1 MVSCYLVVYEDF
13 GFPQND
19 VYRRTFVL
27 QRKMWDLKSFR
38 GKSLHL
44 PSNARQ
50 VEDQITTL
58 AANVASYRVVTVSG
72 VFRIL

>member
-1 MVSCYLVVYEDF
+1 MVACYLVLHEDF
-13 GFPQND
+13 RFP
-19 VYRRTFVL
+19 

-38 GKSLHL
+38 GKILHL
-44 PSNARQ
+44 PSNARE
-50 VEDQITTL
+50 VEDQIMTL

>member
-1 MVSCYLVVYEDF
+1 
-13 GFPQND
+13 
-19 VYRRTFVL
+19 
-27 QRKMWDLKSFR
+27 
-38 GKSLHL
+38 LHL
-44 PSNARQ
+44 PSNARE